1 MEPDRYFIATAQISL
16 AIAGFAGIVAAYRN
30 ESLHEWLEVERFW
43 LRLLLLNAILP
54 FTFSLAGIFFLA
66 TGPHPIT
73 GWRFLSG
80 FAAICL
86 VAYAVMIVNRLRRF
100 APGALRAAGSG
111 RFTSYSLFAL
121 LIAVCLLQV
130 WNAAFGSAFWPF
142 FGAILA
148 LIIGAVFQF
157 VRLVLKPQRP
167 KPVEAQDESTEAK

>member
-1 MEPDRYFIATAQISL
+1 MDPDRYFIATAQISL

-30 ESLHEWLEVERFW
+30 ESVHEWLEVERFW
-43 LRLLLLNAILP
+43 LRLLLLNSILP
-54 FTFSLAGIFFLA
+54 FIFSLAGVFFLA

-73 GWRFLSG
+73 GWRVLSG

-86 VAYAVMIVNRLRRF
+86 APYAVMILRKLHGF

-111 RFTSYSLFAL
+111 PFTSYSLVSV

-130 WNAAFGSAFWPF
+130 WNASIGSAFWPF
-142 FGAILA
+142 LAAILA
-148 LIIGAVFQF
+148 LIIGAIFQF

-167 KPVEAQDESTEAK
+167 KPVEASNEISEEN

>member
-30 ESLHEWLEVERFW
+30 ESVHEWGEVERFW
-43 LRLLLLNAILP
+43 LRLLLLNSILP
-54 FTFSLAGIFFLA
+54 FTFSLVGIFFLA

-73 GWRFLSG
+73 GWRWLSG

-86 VAYAVMIVNRLRRF
+86 LPYAVMIVKTLRGF
-100 APGALRAAGSG
+100 APGALKAAGSG
-111 RFTSYSLFAL
+111 SFASYSLFSV
-121 LIAVCLLQV
+121 LIVVGLLQV

-142 FGAILA
+142 FGTILA

-157 VRLVLKPQRP
+157 VRLVLKPQRL
-167 KPVEAQDESTEAK
+167 KPVGSPNEISKEG

>member
-30 ESLHEWLEVERFW
+30 ESVHKWGDVERFW

-80 FAAICL
+80 FAAICML
-86 VAYAVMIVNRLRRF
+86 PYAIMIVRRVRGF
-100 APGALRAAGSG
+100 APGALKAAGSG
-111 RFTSYSLFAL
+111 SFVSYAL
-121 LIAVCLLQV
+121 LSALIAICLLQV
-130 WNAAFGSAFWPF
+130 WNAALGSAFWPF
-142 FGAILA
+142 FAAILT
-148 LIIGAVFQF
+148 LIVGAVFQF
-157 VRLVLKPQRP
+157 VRLVLKPQRTGSP
-167 KPVEAQDESTEAK
+167 ETASEEEN

>member
-30 ESLHEWLEVERFW
+30 ESVHEWSEVERLW

-66 TGPHPIT
+66 TGPHPIA
-73 GWRFLSG
+73 GWRILSG

-86 VAYAVMIVNRLRRF
+86 LPYAVMIVRRLRGF

-111 RFTSYSLFAL
+111 SFASYAL
-121 LIAVCLLQV
+121 LSVLVAVCLLQI

-142 FGAILA
+142 FAAILA
-148 LIIGAVFQF
+148 LIIGAIFQF
-157 VRLVLKPQRP
+157 VRLVLKPQRL
-167 KPVEAQDESTEAK
+167 KPVEPPAEEEE

>member
-30 ESLHEWLEVERFW
+30 ESVHKWGDVERFW

-54 FTFSLAGIFFLA
+54 FAFSLAGIFFLA
-66 TGPHPIT
+66 TGPHPIE

-86 VAYAVMIVNRLRRF
+86 VPYAIMIVRRVRGF
-100 APGALRAAGSG
+100 APGALKAAGSG
-111 RFTSYSLFAL
+111 SFVSYTL
-121 LIAVCLLQV
+121 LVVLLAICLLQI
-130 WNAAFGSAFWPF
+130 WNAALGSAFWPF

-148 LIIGAVFQF
+148 LIVGAVFQF
-157 VRLVLKPQRP
+157 VRLVLKPQRFDDGS
-167 KPVEAQDESTEAK
+167 ETGFEEED

>member
-30 ESLHEWLEVERFW
+30 ESVHEWREVERFW
-43 LRLLLLNAILP
+43 LRLLLLNSILP

-66 TGPHPIT
+66 TGPYPIT

-86 VAYAVMIVNRLRRF
+86 VPYAVMIVRRLRGL

-111 RFTSYSLFAL
+111 TFASYALFSA
-121 LIAVCLLQV
+121 LIAVCLLQL
-130 WNAAFGSAFWPF
+130 WNAAFGSKFWPF

-157 VRLVLKPQRP
+157 VRLVLKQQRP
-167 KPVEAQDESTEAK
+167 IPVGSPDESAEEE

>member
-1 MEPDRYFIATAQISL
+1 MDLDRYFIATAQISL

-30 ESLHEWLEVERFW
+30 ESLLEWLEVERFW

-66 TGPHPIT
+66 TAPHPIT

-86 VAYAVMIVNRLRRF
+86 VPYAVMIVRRLRGF
-100 APGALRAAGSG
+100 APGALRTAGSG
-111 RFTSYSLFAL
+111 PFASYSLVSA

-142 FGAILA
+142 FGAIMA

-157 VRLVLKPQRP
+157 VRLVLKPQRL
-167 KPVEAQDESTEAK
+167 KSMEAPNEDSEE

>member
-1 MEPDRYFIATAQISL
+1 MDLDRYFIATAQISL

-30 ESLHEWLEVERFW
+30 ESVHEWSEVERLW

-80 FAAICL
+80 FVAICL
-86 VAYAVMIVNRLRRF
+86 VPYAVMIVRRLRGF

-111 RFTSYSLFAL
+111 PFVSYSLVSV

-130 WNAAFGSAFWPF
+130 WNATFGSAFWPF
-142 FGAILA
+142 FGAILV

-157 VRLVLKPQRP
+157 VRLVLKPQRL
-167 KPVEAQDESTEAK
+167 KPVEPDENSEEG

>member
-30 ESLHEWLEVERFW
+30 ESVHDWREVERFW
-43 LRLLLLNAILP
+43 LRLLLLNSILP

-66 TGPHPIT
+66 TGPYPVSV
-73 GWRFLSG
+73 WRFLSG
-80 FAAICL
+80 FAVACL
-86 VAYAVMIVNRLRRF
+86 VPYAVMIIRRLSSF
-100 APGALRAAGSG
+100 APGALKAAGSG
-111 RFTSYSLFAL
+111 SFVSYSLVAV

-130 WNAAFGSAFWPF
+130 WNAAAGSAFWPF
-142 FGAILA
+142 FAAILT

-167 KPVEAQDESTEAK
+167 DHADESNETSEEG

>member
-30 ESLHEWLEVERFW
+30 ESVHNWGEVERLW
-43 LRLLLLNAILP
+43 LRLLLLNSILP

-66 TGPHPIT
+66 TGPHEFAV
-73 GWRFLSG
+73 WRILSG
-80 FAAICL
+80 FAAACL
-86 VAYAVMIVNRLRRF
+86 APYAVMILRRLRGF
-100 APGALRAAGSG
+100 APGAIRAAGSSTG
-111 RFTSYSLFAL
+111 VSYGLVSV
-121 LIAVCLLQV
+121 LIAVCILQI
-130 WNAAFGSAFWPF
+130 WNAALGSAFWPF

-167 KPVEAQDESTEAK
+167 GDPSGTASEEEG

>member
-1 MEPDRYFIATAQISL
+1 MEPDKYFIATAQISL
-16 AIAGFAGIVAAYRN
+16 AIAGFAGIVASYRN
-30 ESLHEWLEVERFW
+30 ESVHEWRDVERFW
-43 LRLLLLNAILP
+43 LRLLLFNAILP
-54 FTFSLAGIFFLA
+54 FIFSLSGIFFLA

-86 VAYAVMIVNRLRRF
+86 VPYSVMIIRSVRGF

-111 RFTSYSLFAL
+111 MFVSYAL
-121 LIAVCLLQV
+121 VSVLIATCLLQI
-130 WNAAFGSAFWPF
+130 WNAVAGSAFWPF

-157 VRLVLKPQRP
+157 VRLILKPQRLRP
-167 KPVEAQDESTEAK
+167 EEPSDEISEEE